1 MIDMFTENKIKSLI
15 EYGKLFNSTGAQGK
29 MNQLVEIALTVLED
43 MPLIPE
49 KLPCDVHLNPGLI
62 LRKGV
67 STDTLLKALKRRGEI
82 EHKLS
87 NLSQEEREAL
97 KKSMGEFKRDVGIS

>member
-1 MIDMFTENKIKSLI
+1 MIDMFTENKKQSLI

-29 MNQLVEIALTVLED
+29 MNQLVEIALAVLEN

-49 KLPCDVHLNPGLI
+49 KLPCDVHLDPGLI

-67 STDTLLKALKRRGEI
+67 LVQAMLDALIRRDDYEKELAEFSEDERKARQEKISEFFNGLGE
-82 EHKLS
+82 
-87 NLSQEEREAL
+87 
-97 KKSMGEFKRDVGIS
+97 